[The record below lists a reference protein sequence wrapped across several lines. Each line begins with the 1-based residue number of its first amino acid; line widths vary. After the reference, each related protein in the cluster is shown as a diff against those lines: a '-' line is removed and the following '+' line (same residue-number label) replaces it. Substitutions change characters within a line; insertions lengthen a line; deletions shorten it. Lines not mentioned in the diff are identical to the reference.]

1 MESLL
6 TPQNIMFVLGI
17 MGVIFGVYHY
27 FKNPQINS
35 QIVEALLKEKFEA
48 LSKEI
53 QNLKDNHIHTLEN
66 KIADNKTDIQNL
78 ALQVTRLGTIID
90 ERIPKK

>member
-27 FKNPQINS
+27 FKTPQINS
-35 QIVEALLKEKFEA
+35 QIVEALLNEKFEA